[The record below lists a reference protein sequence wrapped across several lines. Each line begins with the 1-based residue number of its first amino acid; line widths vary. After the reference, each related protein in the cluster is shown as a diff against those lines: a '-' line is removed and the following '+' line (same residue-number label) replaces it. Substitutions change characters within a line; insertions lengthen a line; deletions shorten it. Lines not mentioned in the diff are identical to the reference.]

1 MKKCVGILI
10 ALTSTAALAGDPSFA
25 DFAVKQAH
33 KQGFNGCDAAI
44 KRHHENAG
52 GADIRVNV
60 TTYRNNP
67 NLLTMVSTWGA
78 KGDSVF
84 SKATFVKQS
93 QKCLYDSTSILT
105 TSKSCLAYA
114 QEMPAFKYVAEAGDY
129 IWMKNKGGA
138 NLLLKPIENGCV
150 ATFTVDQEA

>member
-1 MKKCVGILI
+1 MKKYAAILC
-10 ALTSTAALAGDPSFA
+10 ALTSTATLAGDPSFA

-33 KQGFNGCDAAI
+33 GQGFTGCDRAI

-60 TTYRNNP
+60 ASYKNNP
-67 NLLTMVSTWGA
+67 NLLTMVSTWGS

-84 SKATFVKQS
+84 SKATFLKQG
-93 QKCLYDSTSILT
+93 QKCFYDTTSIIT
-105 TSKSCLAYA
+105 SSKSCLAYA
-114 QEMPAFKYVAEAGDY
+114 QSVPAFKYVAETGDY
-129 IWMKNKGGA
+129 IWMKNEGGA
-138 NLLLKPIENGCV
+138 SLLLKPVENGCI